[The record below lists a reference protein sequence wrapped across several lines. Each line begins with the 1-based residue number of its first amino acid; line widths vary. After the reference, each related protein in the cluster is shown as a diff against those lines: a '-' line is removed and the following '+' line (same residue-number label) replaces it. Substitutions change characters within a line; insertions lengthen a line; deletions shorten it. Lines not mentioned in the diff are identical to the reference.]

1 MFLHNLL
8 IAQENQR
15 GGDVQEE
22 VHDVHASEL
31 TDGPTASDCP
41 GSPNQAYSVANV
53 TSRSPV
59 LSVSSLQGAADTT
72 MSKAR
77 QLRKSPDS
85 SGTFGRAVMQ
95 LNQEAQKEVNR
106 GRKESVPVSPVRKES
121 SPMDFSSLKKDA
133 SPPMKESSAG
143 KESSRSSQELSPGM
157 MEFSSS
163 SKKLSPVEE
172 SSSSPGREAS
182 GLLDGDELS
191 STVRARP
198 RKIAASNGGNHP
210 NKKHVTEDTC

>member
-1 MFLHNLL
+1 MFLYNLVSPPKS
-8 IAQENQR
+8 AS
-15 GGDVQEE
+15 GGYIQDE
-22 VHDVHASEL
+22 VHNVHASCEL
-31 TDGPTASDCP
+31 TDGPTASDSP

-53 TSRSPV
+53 PNLSPV
-59 LSVSSLQGAADTT
+59 LSVSSLQGGAETT

-85 SGTFGRAVMQ
+85 SSTFGRTVMQ

-121 SPMDFSSLKKDA
+121 SPMDFSSLKKDP
-133 SPPMKESSAG
+133 SPPMKESSPG
-143 KESSRSSQELSPGM
+143 KGSSHSSQELSPGM

-182 GLLDGDELS
+182 CSSDGDELS
-191 STVRARP
+191 S
-198 RKIAASNGGNHP
+198 NCEHLMEGNSLI
-210 NKKHVTEDTC
+210 